1 VADTTVAGTTGP
13 AGTSSVPTRLLVYGM
28 AHPDGRV
35 EAAELFPVAEAC
47 GLSGDQVRSCLR
59 RMVAEGLFDRDGA
72 GRRAVYRPTAAGL
85 GTQVRFMERARLAY
99 AQDLAGRG
107 WDRHWHLVAFGIPEA
122 RRAARDALRDRL
134 VALGGAAVHNGLY
147 VSPHPW
153 EDEVRQVAQAH
164 GVTEAVTTAATD
176 ELVIGGERD
185 PRALAARLW
194 PLADLA
200 ERYRGFVA
208 TYERVPG
215 YLERLRAE
223 RRHLPDEEFLS
234 GALRAT
240 VDFQAVFND
249 DPLLPPELL
258 PRPWPG
264 RTARELFLR
273 NRRLAHQLRTSD
285 SRPALFRAYDE
296 LIESLR

>member
-1 VADTTVAGTTGP
+1 
-13 AGTSSVPTRLLVYGM
+13 M
-28 AHPDGRV
+28 AHADGTV
-35 EAAELFPVAEAC
+35 DAAELFPVAEAC
-47 GLSGDQVRSCLR
+47 GLSADQVRSCMR
-59 RMVAEGLFDRDGA
+59 RMVSEGLFERVGS
-72 GRRAVYRPTAAGL
+72 GRAAVYTPTAAGHDA
-85 GTQVRFMERARLAY
+85 QARFMERTRLAY

-122 RRAARDALRDRL
+122 KRAARDALRDRL
-134 VALGGAAVHNGLY
+134 VSLGGAAVHNGLY

-153 EDEVRQVAQAH
+153 EAEVQALADSLL
-164 GVTEAVTTAATD
+164 VTDAVTLAATD
-176 ELVIGGERD
+176 ELSIGGEHDARV
-185 PRALAARLW
+185 LAGRLW

-200 ERYRGFVA
+200 DRYRAFVA
-208 TYERVPG
+208 TYERVPA
-215 YLERLRAE
+215 YLERLRAS
-223 RRHLPDEEFLS
+223 RAHLPDEEFLS

-264 RTARELFLR
+264 RAARELFLR
-273 NRRLAHQLRTSD
+273 NRRLALQLRTSN
-285 SRPALFRAYDE
+285 SRPALFRAYDD

>member
-1 VADTTVAGTTGP
+1 
-13 AGTSSVPTRLLVYGM
+13 M
-28 AHPDGRV
+28 AHADGTV
-35 EAAELFPVAEAC
+35 DASELFPVAEAC
-47 GLSGDQVRSCLR
+47 GLTRDQVRSCMR
-59 RMVAEGLFDRDGA
+59 RMVSEGLFERDGA
-72 GRRAVYRPTAAGL
+72 GRAAVYRPTAAGVDA
-85 GTQVRFMERARLAY
+85 QARFMERTRLAY

-122 RRAARDALRDRL
+122 RRAARDTIRDRL
-134 VALGGAAVHNGLY
+134 VSLGGAAVHNGLY

-153 EDEVRQVAQAH
+153 EAEVQGLADALD
-164 GVTEAVTTAATD
+164 VTDAVTLAATD
-176 ELVIGGERD
+176 ELAIGGERD
-185 PRALAARLW
+185 ARVLAARLW

-200 ERYRGFVA
+200 DRYRRFIA
-208 TYERVPG
+208 SYERVPG
-215 YLERLRAE
+215 YLERLRANRE
-223 RRHLPDEEFLS
+223 HLPDEEFLS

-264 RTARELFLR
+264 RAARELFLR
-273 NRRLAHQLRTSD
+273 NRRLALQLRTSN